1 VLNQVSKQFGAVAAL
16 HPTSLEVAPGAL
28 LSLLGPSGCGK
39 TTTLR
44 IIAGFETP
52 DGGSVRV
59 GERDITGLA
68 PHRRGLG
75 MVFQGYSLFPHM
87 TVAANVAFGL
97 RMARVDGSRIDRR
110 VQEMLELVRLPGYGG
125 RYPNQL
131 SGGQQQ
137 RVAVARALI
146 TEPGVL
152 LLDEPLGALDR
163 GLREE
168 MQFHLRQI
176 QRFVGITTVMV
187 THDQEE
193 ALTMSD
199 RVAVM
204 DRGRIMQIGTPDE
217 VYNRPVNRFV
227 SGFVGASNTFRG
239 WRSGGGIV
247 VRDAGVGAL
256 ETGIMAPGASL
267 EVDLVVRP
275 ESLFLSRPGASGGQ
289 DTVSLAGTV
298 RSHVFRGTSHVYE
311 VAVAGRETPLIVFQY
326 PERGGAGV
334 ESFEPGSDVMVSWSK
349 AKTIV
354 LEAEVS

>member
-1 VLNQVSKQFGAVAAL
+1 MLDQISKHFGAVAAL
-16 HPTSLEVAPGAL
+16 QPTSLEVAPGTL

-44 IIAGFETP
+44 IVAGFEIP
-52 DGGSVRV
+52 DNGSVRV
-59 GERDITGLA
+59 GDRDITGLA

-97 RMARVDGSRIDRR
+97 RMARVDRPSIDRR

-137 RVAVARALI
+137 RVALARALI

-176 QRFVGITTVMV
+176 QQYVGITTVMV

-204 DRGRIMQIGTPDE
+204 NRGRIVQIGTPGE

-239 WRSGGGIV
+239 RRSEGRIV
-247 VRDAGVGAL
+247 LQNAGTGPL
-256 ETGIMAPGASL
+256 DTGIAAPGASP

-275 ESLFLSRPGASGGQ
+275 ESLFLSRPGTSDGQ
-289 DTVSLAGTV
+289 DMVSLPGTV
-298 RSHVFRGTSHVYE
+298 RSHMFRGTSQVYE
-311 VAVAGRETPLIVFQY
+311 IAIAGIETPLIVFQY
-326 PERGGAGV
+326 PERGGAD
-334 ESFEPGSDVMVSWSK
+334 SFAPGSEVVVSWAK
-349 AKTIV
+349 ASTIV

>member
-1 VLNQVSKQFGAVAAL
+1 MLDQVSKQFGTVAAL
-16 HPTSLEVAPGAL
+16 HPTSLEVAPGTL

-44 IIAGFETP
+44 IIAGFEAP
-52 DGGSVRV
+52 DTGTVRV

-97 RMARVDGSRIDRR
+97 RMARVDRSSIDRR
-110 VQEMLELVRLPGYGG
+110 VHEMLNLVRLPGYGA

-176 QRFVGITTVMV
+176 QQFVGITTVMV

-199 RVAVM
+199 TVAVM
-204 DRGRIMQIGTPDE
+204 DRGRIVQIGTPGE
-217 VYNRPVNRFV
+217 VYNRPANRFV
-227 SGFVGASNTFRG
+227 SGFVGASNTFRAR
-239 WRSGGGIV
+239 RSEGRVILH
-247 VRDAGVGAL
+247 DAGPAPM
-256 ETGIMAPGASL
+256 ETGIAAPGASPDL
-267 EVDLVVRP
+267 DLVVRP
-275 ESLFLSRPGASGGQ
+275 ESLFLSRPGAPDKL
-289 DTVSLAGTV
+289 DTISLPGMV
-298 RSHVFRGTSHVYE
+298 RTHVFRGTSQVYE
-311 VAVAGRETPLIVFQY
+311 VAIAGREAPLIVFQY
-326 PERGGAGV
+326 PERDGA
-334 ESFEPGSDVMVSWSK
+334 ESFAPGSEVLVSWAVAS
-349 AKTIV
+349 TIV
-354 LEAEVS
+354 LEAEAP

>member
-1 VLNQVSKQFGAVAAL
+1 MLDQVSKRFGAVAAL
-16 HPTSLEVAPGAL
+16 QPTSVEVARGAL

-52 DGGSVRV
+52 DTGSVRV
-59 GERDITGLA
+59 GTRDITGLA

-75 MVFQGYSLFPHM
+75 MVFQSYSLFPHM

-97 RMARVDGSRIDRR
+97 QMARVDRRSIGRR
-110 VQEMLELVRLPGYGG
+110 VEDMLALVRLPGYGD

-146 TEPGVL
+146 TEPSVL

-176 QRFVGITTVMV
+176 QQFVGITTVMV

-199 RVAVM
+199 QVAVM
-204 DRGRIMQIGTPDE
+204 DRGRIVQAGTPDE
-217 VYNRPVNRFV
+217 IYNRPINRFV
-227 SGFVGASNTFRG
+227 SSFVGASNAFRG
-239 WRSGGGIV
+239 RQVNGRIV
-247 VRDAGVGAL
+247 LLDSSLAPVD
-256 ETGIMAPGASL
+256 TGIAAAGPWS

-275 ESLFLSRPGASGGQ
+275 ERLFLSRPDAVPEPG
-289 DTVSLAGTV
+289 TISLGGTV
-298 RSHVFRGTSHVYE
+298 RSAVFRGTSHVYE
-311 VAVAGRETPLIVFQY
+311 VAVPGREAPVTVFQY
-326 PERGGAGV
+326 PERGEV
-334 ESFEPGSDVMVSWSK
+334 ESFGTGAEVLVSWL
-349 AKTIV
+349 AANTIV
-354 LEAEVS
+354 LEPEVP